1 MKHKRHASLKSE
13 IYLRDVTQITKC
25 ACSSVSVYFTYYKHN
40 ASMHAKSLLSCLTL
54 CNPMVSSPPGSSV
67 HRIL

>member
-13 IYLRDVTQITKC
+13 SYLRDVTQITKC

-40 ASMHAKSLLSCLTL
+40 ASCMLSRFCH
-54 CNPMVSSPPGSSV
+54 V
-67 HRIL
+67 